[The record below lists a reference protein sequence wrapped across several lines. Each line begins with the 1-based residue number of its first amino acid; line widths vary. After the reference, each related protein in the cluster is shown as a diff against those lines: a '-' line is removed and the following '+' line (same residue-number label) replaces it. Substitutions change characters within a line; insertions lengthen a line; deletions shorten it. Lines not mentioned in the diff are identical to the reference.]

1 MNRKLILTVLVI
13 GIFAEMHT
21 YANGEEANDAEVIA
35 KIDQAIK
42 NPLGHFQNNKEYED
56 FVEQLELI
64 KILPAD
70 KADQKEKFFKNF
82 QKYNNRRLELERN
95 IECRAKELEKE
106 IHTSAI
112 SADCIRFY
120 YNQKIK
126 IEAALTDTN
135 AQKERS
141 LLENSEPCA
150 AYVVD
155 IDESDSY
162 YDSYNDD
169 YDY

>member
-1 MNRKLILTVLVI
+1 MN
-13 GIFAEMHT
+13 
-21 YANGEEANDAEVIA
+21 ANIE
-35 KIDQAIK
+35 QAIK

-64 KILPAD
+64 KTLPPTDAEKKD
-70 KADQKEKFFKNF
+70 KFYKKF

-112 SADCIRFY
+112 SVECIRFY
-120 YNQKIK
+120 YNQKMK

-135 AQKERS
+135 AQKEKS
-141 LLENSEPCA
+141 LLENSERCPGSVA
-150 AYVVD
+150 NV
-155 IDESDSY
+155 DESDSY
-162 YDSYNDD
+162 YDDYYDN